1 MTPEVQTILH
11 LLSGSALCCKGKDGH
26 GHGDHV
32 VSVTHPDGTVTSA
45 IVMFSPKSFV
55 MAHYETSHLKVVK
68 FLLKKTQPANFF

>member
-45 IVMFSPKSFV
+45 IVMGGGGVKIDQSELFSCLPPNP
-55 MAHYETSHLKVVK
+55 
-68 FLLKKTQPANFF
+68 LLWPIIRLPI

>member
-1 MTPEVQTILH
+1 MCVSIFIHIFPENILLWTIIDSEMTLEVQTILH

-45 IVMFSPKSFV
+45 IVMGGGG
-55 MAHYETSHLKVVK
+55 
-68 FLLKKTQPANFF
+68 